1 MGGRDDVPSSVQVL
15 QLCTAFHNHF
25 PEASKTG
32 ILTGSSHPVPSVMG
46 RIVFP
51 QIKTLKP

>member
-1 MGGRDDVPSSVQVL
+1 MGGRDNVQVL
-15 QLCTAFHNHF
+15 QLCIAFHNHF
-25 PEASKTG
+25 LEANKTG
-32 ILTGSSHPVPSVMG
+32 ILTESSHPVPSVMG

>member
-1 MGGRDDVPSSVQVL
+1 MGGRDNVQSAVQVL
-15 QLCTAFHNHF
+15 QLCIAFHNHF
-25 PEASKTG
+25 LEANKTG
-32 ILTGSSHPVPSVMG
+32 ILTESSHPVPSVMG